1 MLLVSG
7 LGHCDHRC
15 WQTLL
20 REMPIRLEWWWSM
33 FWSLATSVGCRMVR
47 SCWIKN
53 SAPKCLP
60 PKFISIF
67 LLRCWPVF
75 PGSFADLRSAF
86 AGEGFHAVYLK
97 TLMSCRKCVYLILRI
112 DPAPCHKMSQRF
124 FQIFNFLVGHLQRYS
139 EYQMIRFQV
148 PEIHRNPMAVSQRR
162 CPRASCLGTAGVLLK
177 GWYPLSISTYIY

>member
-1 MLLVSG
+1 MLDQEQCSEV
-7 LGHCDHRC
+7 
-15 WQTLL
+15 
-20 REMPIRLEWWWSM
+20 
-33 FWSLATSVGCRMVR
+33 F
-47 SCWIKN
+47 
-53 SAPKCLP
+53 APE
-60 PKFISIF
+60 IHIF
-67 LLRCWPVF
+67 FLRCWPVF

-97 TLMSCRKCVYLILRI
+97 TLMACRKCVYLIS
-112 DPAPCHKMSQRF
+112 HSQNRSSTLSQNVPQI

-177 GWYPLSISTYIY
+177 G